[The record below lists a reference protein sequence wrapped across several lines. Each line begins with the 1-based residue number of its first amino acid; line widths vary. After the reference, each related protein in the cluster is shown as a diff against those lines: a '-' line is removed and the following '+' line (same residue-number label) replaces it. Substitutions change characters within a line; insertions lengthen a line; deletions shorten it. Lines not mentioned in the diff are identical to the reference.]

1 MDHAKYH
8 ATLPCVFFFFHKLDI
23 IPNSPKV
30 QKPTFK
36 LGWLGIGI
44 KANPLYL
51 TIS

>member
-8 ATLPCVFFFFHKLDI
+8 ATLPCVLFLHKLDI

-30 QKPTFK
+30 RKPTFK
-36 LGWLGIGI
+36 LGLLGIGI